1 MAYLQCFLSSFQE
14 SGFKLP
20 VRKGPEGDLS
30 AQCWL
35 YVIEA
40 MDGKIQSMRQQTC
53 GPVIHTAEELVL
65 NPKFSPVACPVGV
78 L

>member
-1 MAYLQCFLSSFQE
+1 MAYLQCFLNSFQE

-20 VRKGPEGDLS
+20 IWKGPEGDLS
-30 AQCWL
+30 AQYWL

-40 MDGKIQSMRQQTC
+40 MAGKIQSMRRQTC

-65 NPKFSPVACPVGV
+65 NPKLSPVLCPVG
-78 L
+78 LL